1 MFCCSNFKF
10 SIPANSRKKV
20 LVVLYSF
27 MVLSLHDMGIWII
40 FDFWRKHGISICLQ
54 RTTLHMFNYIKLFS
68 LQYQAV
74 SIRTQEEH
82 FSTITGT
89 ISKEQIQEKVLA
101 VCKAF
106 DKINAEKVHVL
117 IDWFFLWSV
126 LWVFADCSRPGWC
139 VWIWLKTSSHYRKH
153 WGENP
158 PGA

>member
-1 MFCCSNFKF
+1 
-10 SIPANSRKKV
+10 
-20 LVVLYSF
+20 
-27 MVLSLHDMGIWII
+27 
-40 FDFWRKHGISICLQ
+40 
-54 RTTLHMFNYIKLFS
+54 MFNYIKLFS

-117 IDWFFLWSV
+117 IDWFFFVICFVGICRLQQAGLV
-126 LWVFADCSRPGWC
+126 C
-139 VWIWLKTSSHYRKH
+139 VNMAQNLLSL
-153 WGENP
+153 
-158 PGA
+158 